1 MKITVIIGGRGP
13 WPNPNQKENQAK
25 SLVAVI
31 DQQKKILEKKEI
43 LEEKMSTAKNLKL
56 RDEFQKIKG
65 EYHKL
70 FGEHQMALYREN
82 MLVNL
87 VAKQQPNF
95 KFN

>member
-1 MKITVIIGGRGP
+1 MKIIVMIGGRGP

-31 DQQKKILEKKEI
+31 CQRKKILEQHEEI
-43 LEEKMSTAKNLKL
+43 LEKISTAENLKQDDEVL
-56 RDEFQKIKG
+56 RLQQEDSE
-65 EYHKL
+65 L
-70 FGEHQMALYREN
+70 FGEFQMAMYREN